1 MGHIPPFSVSEGYFV
16 LVELEDPSSSSTV
29 LREVL
34 GEDGSERFMIG
45 NKSHWGFDVEV
56 VAVFVN
62 GLYYCGTF
70 QIGYQVVILGG

>member
-1 MGHIPPFSVSEGYFV
+1 MGHVPPFVVSEGYFV
-16 LVELEDPSSSSTV
+16 LVEFEDPPSSSAI

-45 NKSHWGFDVEV
+45 NKRHWGFGVEV

-62 GLYYCGTF
+62 GPYYCGTF
-70 QIGYQVVILGG
+70 QVGHRVVIF